1 MSENELIAPGG
12 APDAPGDLGD
22 PDFSDAVVRAL
33 YRYPRKHY
41 PLALRLAIGGG
52 ILGVHRAYL
61 GFMGSA
67 MAMFLSAVGGG
78 IWWLYDLF
86 TVRRLVGAANAEQA
100 RREEAGLP
108 PRALSF
114 LPPIAEQGALTRP
127 KWAHK
132 RSGSLR
138 LYASALLLLLL
149 GLCQGVISSATGVH
163 EPVVTVVVFLF
174 ASLVVARWS
183 WLQRVPALGALSLW
197 AHRLRLFYFHVDPGP
212 VWLLASRPIFG
223 VLVAPFRA
231 KVRAEV
237 QLHLQ
242 LGFVL
247 SALLLLFD
255 LREMFAAGSI
265 GAAIGGLFME
275 FLQTLVLTYLFV
287 APIGALITT
296 QILVERSD
304 RAVWVLAL
312 LTLTGVG
319 LGAMIAA

>member
-1 MSENELIAPGG
+1 M
-12 APDAPGDLGD
+12 
-22 PDFSDAVVRAL
+22 
-33 YRYPRKHY
+33 
-41 PLALRLAIGGG
+41 
-52 ILGVHRAYL
+52 
-61 GFMGSA
+61 
-67 MAMFLSAVGGG
+67 
-78 IWWLYDLF
+78 
-86 TVRRLVGAANAEQA
+86 RRLVGAANAEQA
-100 RREEAGLP
+100 RREEAGLL

-114 LPPIAEQGALTRP
+114 LPPIAEQARDASEV
-127 KWAHK
+127 AHK

-138 LYASALLLLLL
+138 PYASALLLFS

-275 FLQTLVLTYLFV
+275 FLQTLVFTYLFV

-319 LGAMIAA
+319 LGVMLAA

>member
-1 MSENELIAPGG
+1 MSEDELIAPGG
-12 APDAPGDLGD
+12 LPDAPHDLGD

-41 PLALRLAIGGG
+41 PIALLLVIVGG

-61 GFMGSA
+61 GFVGSA
-67 MAMFLSAVGGG
+67 MGMFLSGGG
-78 IWWLYDLF
+78 GAFWWIYDVF
-86 TVRRLVGAANAEQA
+86 TVRKLVDAANADQA
-100 RREEAGLP
+100 RREEEGLP
-108 PRALSF
+108 PRALAF

-127 KWAHK
+127 KWADK

-138 LYASALLLLLL
+138 LYGSALLLLLL
-149 GLCQGVISSATGVH
+149 GLSQGVVSSATGVH

-183 WLQRVPALGALSLW
+183 WMQRVPVLGALSLW

-212 VWLLASRPIFG
+212 VWLLALRPVFG
-223 VLVAPFRA
+223 VLLAPFQA

-247 SALLLLFD
+247 SALLLLLD
-255 LREMFAAGSI
+255 LREMMDAGSI
-265 GAAIGGLFME
+265 GAAIGGLFGE
-275 FLQTLVLTYLFV
+275 FVQTLVFTYLFV

-319 LGAMIAA
+319 LGVLLAA